1 MKWARKA
8 AALLAVVLILTGC
21 APHKELKELSI
32 VEGLG
37 IDMNTDGSYFLTFQ
51 VLKTQTG
58 KNGGS
63 GQGGSSSQEEIIQGS
78 GASLFDASRNV
89 TMHMG
94 KKLYYSTVSSLVFG
108 REICAGHL
116 SEMLDFLERNHEI
129 NPSERVF
136 MADGKA
142 SDILTAQDSSGY
154 ISAHDIRLL
163 SQNNYNTSKVVDQ
176 RLEDLLLE
184 DGMGQDV
191 YLAVLS
197 AQTAASGGQ
206 ASGGKSTGGSSG
218 GGGGSGSQS
227 SSGSSNQTVVAT
239 GTAIFHQ
246 KKLVGIL
253 TPEQTRGMLWVLGQ
267 VKSGILV
274 IPTESYGDV
283 SMEIR
288 NESTQIRPEVKNGQ
302 ASVKVDIRM
311 ETSLAE
317 VETTNKLT
325 VGQPVLDQLI
335 DAQNRKVRSEV
346 ESAIEAALRKNNADI
361 FGFGLRLYE
370 SEPAVWRRMS
380 GQWATQAGRLPIS
393 VNVQSTISSNGL
405 IVR

>member
-8 AALLAVVLILTGC
+8 AVLLAIPLLLTGC

-37 IDMNTDGSYFLTFQ
+37 VDLSPDGGYLLTFQ
-51 VLKTQTG
+51 VLKPQSG

-63 GQGGSSSQEEIIQGS
+63 GQGGSSNQEEIIQGS

-116 SEMLDFLERNHEI
+116 SDMLDFLERNHEI

-142 SDILTAQDSSGY
+142 SDILTAQNSDGY

-184 DGMGQDV
+184 DSVGRDV

-197 AQTAASGGQ
+197 VQTAGSGGES
-206 ASGGKSTGGSSG
+206 SGGKS
-218 GGGGSGSQS
+218 GGGSGDGASQS
-227 SSGSSNQTVVAT
+227 SSGSSDQAVVAS

-246 KKLVGIL
+246 KKLADIL
-253 TPEQTRGMLWVLGQ
+253 TPEQTRGLLWVLGK

-274 IPTESYGDV
+274 VPTESYGDV

-288 NESTQIRPEVKNGQ
+288 NETTRIQSQVTNGQ
-302 ASVKVDIRM
+302 AHVKVDIRM

-335 DAQNRKVRSEV
+335 NAQNRKVRSEV
-346 ESAIEAALRKNNADI
+346 ESAIETALRQNNADV
-361 FGFGLRLYE
+361 FGFGQRLYE
-370 SEPAVWRRMS
+370 WEPAVWRRMS
-380 GQWATQAGRLPIS
+380 GQWATQAGRLPVS
-393 VNVQSTISSNGL
+393 VSVQSTISSNGL